1 MSAEDKGEIIIYQSE
16 DGNVQLDV
24 RLENETVW
32 LTQDQLCM
40 LFNKAKSTISEHIS
54 NIFKEGE
61 LEESVVV
68 RKYRTTTQH
77 GAVAGKIQT
86 HHDRFLIIDDEL
98 WHCGASFKDL
108 GRRLFAIDR
117 LAIDKS
123 VILGQL

>member
-54 NIFKEGE
+54 NIFKEWQS
-61 LEESVVV
+61 LNISVV
-68 RKYRTTTQH
+68 
-77 GAVAGKIQT
+77 
-86 HHDRFLIIDDEL
+86 E
-98 WHCGASFKDL
+98 
-108 GRRLFAIDR
+108 FAFEYSNFFIF
-117 LAIDKS
+117 KS
-123 VILGQL
+123 VNDLHPSNIFSKF